1 MMGIAQINKNNNAK
15 KQIIKLT
22 FVIAVPSLEDFAVLI
37 PETNEM
43 ILNTVFIEIV
53 KS

>member
-1 MMGIAQINKNNNAK
+1 MLK

-22 FVIAVPSLEDFAVLI
+22 FVIAVPSLEDFAVFI
-37 PETNEM
+37 PETNEL
-43 ILNTVFIEIV
+43 ILNTIFIEIV